1 MQPSLICNREPRLW
15 NTWRYEIA
23 RVVECLT
30 FLALLWRERMKERVG
45 SESEAL
51 TLALSRKR
59 ARESEIAR
67 RYLLVSKPR
76 SLRRQLQAKNIGV

>member
-1 MQPSLICNREPRLW
+1 
-15 NTWRYEIA
+15 
-23 RVVECLT
+23 
-30 FLALLWRERMKERVG
+30 MKERVG